1 MLSIAAPPRPVR
13 VPPTPAV
20 SVAALS
26 PAPAAPGTRTW
37 PYFNARHPQAR
48 PAWIRCRSLH
58 AGSPVKRVGGV
69 ACGACWEHAIRTDE
83 RFVIECGLQDA
94 PPVPADDVDEVAV
107 ARAVTGRRV
116 PLTDAERA
124 AAVRLLAGRGLPPAR
139 IAELLHTNTR
149 TVARIQRAERP
160 AERHAAPSR

>member
-1 MLSIAAPPRPVR
+1 MPSTAAPPRPVR
-13 VPPTPAV
+13 LSSNPA
-20 SVAALS
+20 SPVAALS

-58 AGSPVKRVGGV
+58 AGSQVKRVGGV

-94 PPVPADDVDEVAV
+94 PAVPADDIDEVAV
-107 ARAVTGRRV
+107 ARAVAGHRV
-116 PLTDAERA
+116 LLTDAERA
-124 AAVRLLAGRGLPPAR
+124 AVVRLLAARDLPPAR
-139 IAELLHTNTR
+139 IAELLHTNIR
-149 TVARIQRAERP
+149 TVARVLRAERP
-160 AERHAAPSR
+160 